1 MGFKKNFIVEPNI
14 KELPEMFGKSELV
27 DLHTGI
33 NSSDILLM
41 LVDHSQFK
49 DIDREILSG
58 KKVLDTRGIWID

>member
-1 MGFKKNFIVEPNI
+1 MGFKKNFIVDPNI

-27 DLHTGI
+27 DLQTGI